1 MERKNCH
8 GVKRAGFFCDF
19 IDQFFCICLGHSVS
33 NVAILGDAIF
43 RPFAFIAVR
52 IVAAPVG
59 FREDITRRSGVANRG
74 KRARENKSLDVFRL
88 LDGVNNMIVFRKA
101 SVVNLLRSLF
111 VVTDC
116 RAGVYYRTTSV
127 ECIIV
132 APSLK

>member
-19 IDQFFCICLGHSVS
+19 IDQFFCICLGHSVR

-43 RPFAFIAVR
+43 RPFAFIAIR

-74 KRARENKSLDVFRL
+74 KRDRENKSLDVFRL
-88 LDGVNNMIVFRKA
+88 LDRVNNMIVFRKA

-111 VVTDC
+111 VVTDR
-116 RAGVYYRTTSV
+116 RAGVYYRTTSI
-127 ECIIV
+127 ECVIV

>member
-8 GVKRAGFFCDF
+8 GVKRARFFRNF
-19 IDQFFCICLGHSVS
+19 VDQFFCICLGHSVS
-33 NVAILGDAIF
+33 NVATLGDAIF

-52 IVAAPVG
+52 VVATPVG

-88 LDGVNNMIVFRKA
+88 LDGVNNMIVFRKT
-101 SVVNLLRSLF
+101 SIVNLLRSLF
-111 VVTDC
+111 VVTD
-116 RAGVYYRTTSV
+116 RRSGVYDRTTSI